1 MYAYIEGTVQDKDA
15 KYLVLDCGGV
25 GYEILCTN
33 AALSAA
39 PMKGE
44 TMRVYTYLNVR
55 QDAIELLGFIS
66 KEEKNMFFKLIGV
79 SGIGAK
85 SAISI
90 LSSIPL
96 KDLTM
101 AIISGD
107 SATLSRAPGVGKKT
121 AQRIALELKD
131 KVSAVDMPSGIDFS
145 AFDDNAAP
153 SSPVGEAILALESLG
168 YTQHEAAS
176 AVSSAQKAGAS
187 ADKADEL
194 VRAALRGI
202 AKG

>member
-1 MYAYIEGTVQDKDA
+1 MYSYIEGTLQDKDA
-15 KYLVLDCGGV
+15 SHLVLDCAGV

-44 TMRVYTYLNVR
+44 TMRVYTYLNLR
-55 QDAIELLGFIS
+55 QDAIELLGFVS
-66 KEEKNMFFKLIGV
+66 KEEKSMFFKLCTV
-79 SGIGAK
+79 SGIGAR

-90 LSSIPL
+90 LNSMPL
-96 KDLTM
+96 KDLTI
-101 AIISGD
+101 AILSGD
-107 SATLSRAPGVGKKT
+107 SAMLSRAQGVGKKT

-131 KVSAVDMPSGIDFS
+131 KVSADDMPADVDFS
-145 AFDDNAAP
+145 AFENNAAP

-176 AVSSAQKAGAS
+176 AVSCAKKAGAP